1 MGKSET
7 RHKTS
12 RPEKPASRKT
22 SGSKRT
28 SASKSAGG
36 SRSSRR
42 PTRFPWEKLPDD
54 ELLDVRLCDLGL
66 TIEGTALGSRVE
78 RLNEELHRR
87 GFRFRPH
94 VWLAEDW
101 FSPDG
106 VPGIAIPFF
115 LAHPRLMRIER
126 KHMLGV
132 EGGTEDECMRIL
144 RHEVGHTIDTAYRL
158 HRRRRWR
165 ETFGSFAE
173 PYPETYQPKPY
184 SKSYVLHLDLW
195 YAQSH
200 PAEDFAETFA
210 VWLKPRSRWRAAY
223 AGWPALKKLE
233 YVDELMNEIVDRV
246 PTVRSRRHVDSI
258 RTVRKTLREYYDEKC
273 ERYGTHLPDVYDREL
288 LRLFSDKP
296 EDAKRPSAAAFLRRL
311 RPEVRRTVSRW
322 TGQYRYT
329 IDQVLED
336 VIARC
341 RELDLRL
348 AASEEETLQDALVM
362 LTVQTMNFLHGG
374 HHRLAL

>member
-1 MGKSET
+1 MGDSATTRKKSQADKS
-7 RHKTS
+7 RTS
-12 RPEKPASRKT
+12 RDRSA
-22 SGSKRT
+22 SKRT
-28 SASKSAGG
+28 APKRAEAG
-36 SRSSRR
+36 RR
-42 PTRFPWEKLPDD
+42 RAHYPWEGLPDE
-54 ELLDVRLCDLGL
+54 ELLDMRLCDLAL
-66 TIEGTALGSRVE
+66 TIDGTALGSRVE
-78 RLNEELHRR
+78 RLYEELARR

-132 EGGTEDECMRIL
+132 EGGNEDECMRIL
-144 RHEVGHTIDTAYRL
+144 RHEAGHTIDTAYRL

-173 PYPETYQPKPY
+173 PYPETYQPKPF

-210 VWLKPRSRWRAAY
+210 VWLKPRSRWRTGY

-233 YVDELMNEIVDRV
+233 YVDELMADIVDRT
-246 PTVRSRRHVDSI
+246 PTVRSRRHVESI
-258 RTVRKTLREYYDEKC
+258 RSVRKTLREYYEEKC

-311 RPEVRRTVSRW
+311 RPEVRRTVARW
-322 TGQYRYT
+322 TGQYRYM
-329 IDQVLED
+329 IDQVLEE

-341 RELDLRL
+341 KELDLRL